1 MDVHRAVCAGGL
13 LCFFSYWESAQGSK
27 DGARYILRRAWNNLA
42 GGIAVRDDDTLLH
55 YQLRELWQNMERL
68 RLTEYMRYVND
79 WRRVLW
85 VNFLGGIARGF
96 GFAVGFTLL
105 SAMALVALERFSLRS
120 IPGLEA
126 FFDEVLLLL
135 KNNLK

>member
-13 LCFFSYWESAQGSK
+13 LCFSLIGKAAGGEV
-27 DGARYILRRAWNNLA
+27 GARYILCRAWHNLA

-55 YQLRELWQNMERL
+55 YQLRDLWQNMERL

-85 VNFLGGIARGF
+85 VNFLSGIARGF